1 MKKSILFI
9 GLFSVLL
16 CCISCTYN
24 IKYLKHRELRFKELP
39 SRVREKISS
48 IPECDNSIDMVLFVD
63 DTDSVNYRYETV
75 ETIIG
80 PWMLYYRI
88 TDSNTGISYRIE
100 RGEPTPY
107 VVYSHKL
114 YIPDTYDF
122 FCGEDYRKVKFTE
135 YELK

>member
-1 MKKSILFI
+1 
-9 GLFSVLL
+9 
-16 CCISCTYN
+16 
-24 IKYLKHRELRFKELP
+24 
-39 SRVREKISS
+39 
-48 IPECDNSIDMVLFVD
+48 MVLFVD